1 MRANLSPVG
10 STRVGLRTCRLFET
24 SDLDEAR
31 EQISRVMQPH
41 SLRLS
46 GQSETSHAHMDFVT
60 LVGMGLGTIAFGSAS
75 IDVPPL
81 NDYHLLMFC
90 LSGHGEIRTDTGIFP
105 VDRFRG
111 IACAP
116 NQPVSGRFSSDCE
129 QFVVRVDRQRFAA
142 FTGQPDMRLSP
153 AFDMRTARMRP
164 WLAVLRSL
172 VTCSTTLQLVQD
184 HADLAADYE
193 QLLLRLMLAGCEV
206 AGAGERRPAAVRPA
220 SLRRA
225 LAFMEANAESAITL
239 ADLARAA
246 GVPERTLYDAFRQ
259 CEGVSPMRYL
269 RNLRLDRVRNRLV
282 AGDDQVTEA
291 ALCEGFT
298 HLSRFAQD
306 YAARFGEQPSQTVRA
321 RLYQVLSNETRL
333 SD

>member
-1 MRANLSPVG
+1 MRAQLSPIG
-10 STRVGLRTCRLFET
+10 SARGGLRACRLFET

-31 EQISRVMQPH
+31 ERISQVMQPH
-41 SLRLS
+41 SLRLY
-46 GQSETSHAHMDFVT
+46 GQSETTHAHMDFVS
-60 LVGMGLGTIAFGSAS
+60 LVGMGLGTIAFGPAT

-81 NDYHLLMFC
+81 DDYYLFMFC
-90 LSGHGEIRTDTGIFP
+90 LNGHGEIRTEAGSFP

-111 IACAP
+111 VACAP
-116 NQPVSGRFSSDCE
+116 NQPVSGRFSADCE

-142 FTGQPDMRLSP
+142 FTGHPDRRLSP
-153 AFDMRTARMRP
+153 TFDMRSARMQP
-164 WLAVLRSL
+164 WLSALRSL
-172 VTCSTTLQLVQD
+172 VTCSATLQLVQD

-193 QLLLRLMLAGCEV
+193 QLLLRLMLAGCE
-206 AGAGERRPAAVRPA
+206 AAITGDRRPATVRPA

-225 LAFMEANAESAITL
+225 LAFVEANADSAITL
-239 ADLARAA
+239 ADIAQAA

-259 CEGVSPMRYL
+259 SEGVSPMRYL
-269 RNLRLDRVRNRLV
+269 RNLRLDRVRNRLI

-321 RLYQVLSNETRL
+321 RLYQVLSSEPRV